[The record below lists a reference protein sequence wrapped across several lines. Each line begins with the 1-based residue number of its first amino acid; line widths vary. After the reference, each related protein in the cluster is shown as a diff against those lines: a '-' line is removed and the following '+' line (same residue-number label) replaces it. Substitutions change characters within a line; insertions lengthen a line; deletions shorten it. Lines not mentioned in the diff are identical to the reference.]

1 MSESHAP
8 WKCTCR
14 ATPQP
19 FVYSQNAYVTC
30 PYVNSESFGRRRC
43 GSIPLRLLLL
53 RLGAGSAHCDF
64 MQNTHTFL
72 IESDQSKHDLLL
84 DRQTIAR
91 FPTLQAAEA
100 AANDIA
106 SRMVPGA
113 ALQFEVDLMSTLLTL
128 EIRSATIEW

>member
-1 MSESHAP
+1 M
-8 WKCTCR
+8 
-14 ATPQP
+14 
-19 FVYSQNAYVTC
+19 
-30 PYVNSESFGRRRC
+30 
-43 GSIPLRLLLL
+43 
-53 RLGAGSAHCDF
+53 
-64 MQNTHTFL
+64 

-113 ALQFEVDLMSTLLTL
+113 ALQFEVDLMSTLMTL